1 MKLMVIDGCLAGL
14 RGGRPAGM
22 NVKMGLEWSRWNS
35 VRLMRNFYRA
45 FCFMVRRI
53 CHLLGAV
60 VAFVSLAACGKASDR
75 PANEIL
81 RGSVC
86 VDRFLVD
93 IPGVVQVGDGY
104 VGYKRGITIDGIS
117 DYGVSGVCW
126 GGLSFFES
134 KPSDGFGVKK
144 VLDES
149 RGALDFIGGAR
160 SWLNNGMIDEIG
172 YAQRRLKSK
181 DSAVVEAAKK
191 HLLDIREEE
200 GRVRRSIKV
209 SGEVKTKDADSF
221 AIRYGNDFLVGY
233 LSPIDKRIRVIQGVL
248 SDDAPDNAQAAAMM
262 YEQLRSVYRELPPG
276 EVPQGHGYCTG
287 HGFIKESADQVQWR
301 TRFHLPYRSLNHPN
315 LIITFEIQGRD
326 KQAAPTGDIRQADNP
341 NSITLQDIRDMKGWG
356 ALGMLAGMAE
366 IKRTHGPEYLDI
378 AGQKGRIIGREY
390 KPDSG
395 AGAAYEFEAEV
406 LGVPGQ
412 IDKPAMRITMAAA
425 LPDPDP
431 LPAGEVA
438 RRPALKGTKPPPFKE
453 GLDYFRKVLL
463 SMRPRPVV
471 DEAATARSAAN
482 AP

>member
-1 MKLMVIDGCLAGL
+1 
-14 RGGRPAGM
+14 
-22 NVKMGLEWSRWNS
+22 MGKQFYFL
-35 VRLMRNFYRA
+35 NFERCVHFAY
-45 FCFMVRRI
+45 F
-53 CHLLGAV
+53 GV
-60 VAFVSLAACGKASDR
+60 VAMALPLAACGEIGGR
-75 PANEIL
+75 PVNEL
-81 RGSVC
+81 QHGYVC
-86 VDRFLVD
+86 VDRFVVD
-93 IPGVVQVGDGY
+93 LFGSVDVGGAVIGWKKGVV
-104 VGYKRGITIDGIS
+104 IDGIK
-117 DYGVSGVCW
+117 GVSASGVSW
-126 GGLSFFES
+126 GGVGVSES
-134 KPSDGFGVKK
+134 LEADSNAFLETKYQAKRVVG
-144 VLDES
+144 
-149 RGALDFIGGAR
+149 FIGHAQD
-160 SWLNNGMIDEIG
+160 WLDVGLKE
-172 YAQRRLKSK
+172 RRKFAEGFLKSS
-181 DSAVVEAAKK
+181 DPRSVAAG
-191 HLLDIREEE
+191 HESLALLQKEEE
-200 GRVRRSIKV
+200 RVKHDIKV
-209 SGEVKTKDADSF
+209 SGEAVLKDAGAF
-221 AIRYGNDFLVGY
+221 AYRHPDGFVAGY
-233 LSPIDKRIRVIQGVL
+233 LSEFDKRVRVFEGAVPK
-248 SDDAPDNAQAAAMM
+248 DAPDNAQAAAMM